1 MGYRLQKSNFYLL
14 TLRFKV
20 FNIMQRA
27 KSLFLYFNIIIL
39 AIEILFI
46 FFLWF
51 MDKYSFILEN
61 IILTLIIIKI
71 TSFIICLLIII
82 IKYNPIFAGIAL
94 SHFLLSFVSIF
105 SMVIIGIEGIGN
117 ALSSENLIKTLEIQ
131 GSGKNIKI
139 YEIKGFEPGGG
150 GLSDIRIE
158 AGSPYHKTITVIQ
171 KIAKPDT
178 IHYFKDS
185 LIVGTKNYAYIRC
198 HLKTGKYKIYNE
210 TGKKLLE

>member
-1 MGYRLQKSNFYLL
+1 
-14 TLRFKV
+14 
-20 FNIMQRA
+20 MQRA

-39 AIEILFI
+39 AIEILLIFLVWFI
-46 FFLWF
+46 NRDNINVIDIFL
-51 MDKYSFILEN
+51 I
-61 IILTLIIIKI
+61 IILWLIYIKI
-71 TSFIICLLIII
+71 TSFIICLVIII

-185 LIVGTKNYAYIRC
+185 LIVGTKSYAYIRC

-210 TGKKLLE
+210 TGY